1 MIRYNLVYRGNGRG
15 NASDSWNPARD
26 RGPPGAD
33 RGVPGHAPM
42 RPRRL
47 TAEHCRCVKHSG
59 RPGPDRHTV
68 VQRGYGL
75 ALVVKPSGSK
85 SFTQRLTVEGRR
97 TDVGLGAF
105 TFHNLTDVG
114 TAMDEAARPLVLPS
128 APFRQSLPWRL

>member
-1 MIRYNLVYRGNGRG
+1 MIAGTQREIEALQAQTAEFRGTLR
-15 NASDSWNPARD
+15 
-26 RGPPGAD
+26 
-33 RGVPGHAPM
+33 M

-47 TAEHCRCVKHSG
+47 TEEHCRCVKHSG
-59 RPGPDRHTV
+59 KPGPDRHTV

-105 TFHNLTDVG
+105 TFHNLIDVG
-114 TAMDEAARPLVLPS
+114 TEMDEAARPLVLPS
-128 APFRQSLPWRL
+128 APFRAVSALAPVAL